1 VIVLPLLATAVALV
15 FGVHLAVRFARRRAP
30 HEGLWSIAMLMYAGA
45 SAALALGVLDGWS
58 AGEFRV
64 YWLLGAVLTVPYLA
78 VGELYLLARRQRRI
92 AHLGLVV
99 LAAASALAI
108 AVVWIAPVDEGA
120 LATTFPSGREV
131 LGDGTFAH
139 RLAPFY
145 VWPTYTFLIAG
156 SLWSASRMRR
166 DPALR
171 DRFLGTA
178 LIATGAT
185 IVAIGSG
192 VGAVTGNFVLFSVSL
207 AAGAAVTY
215 WGFLVAT
222 RRRPA

>member
-15 FGVHLAVRFARRRAP
+15 FGVHLLMRFARRRAP

-58 AGEFRV
+58 AAEFRV

-78 VGELYLLARRQRRI
+78 GGELYLLVRERRWI
-92 AHLGLVV
+92 AHAGLVV
-99 LAAASALAI
+99 LALATVWAV
-108 AVVWIAPVDEGA
+108 AVVGTASVDSEA
-120 LATTFPSGREV
+120 LTASFPGGGEV
-131 LGDGTFAH
+131 LGDGTLPH
-139 RLAPFY
+139 RLAPSF
-145 VWPTYTFLIAG
+145 VWPTYAFLIVG
-156 SLWSASRMRR
+156 TLWSASRMRE
-166 DPALR
+166 DPRLR
-171 DRFLGTA
+171 DRFTGTA

-192 VGAVTGNFVLFSVSL
+192 VGAVTGNFALFSASL

-222 RRRPA
+222 RRRGS

>member
-30 HEGLWSIAMLMYAGA
+30 HEGVWSIAMLMYAGA

-78 VGELYLLARRQRRI
+78 GGELYLLVRRRRWI
-92 AHLGLVV
+92 AHLGFLVLV
-99 LAAASALAI
+99 AATAWAVSEVWGAPLHEEALT
-108 AVVWIAPVDEGA
+108 ES
-120 LATTFPSGREV
+120 FPAGREV
-131 LGDGTFAH
+131 LGDGTRAH
-139 RLAPFY
+139 RLAPIY
-145 VWPTYTFLIAG
+145 VWPTYLFLLG
-156 SLWSASRMRR
+156 GTLWSAARMRR
-166 DPALR
+166 DSALR
-171 DRFLGTA
+171 NRFTGTA

-192 VGAVTGNFVLFSVSL
+192 VGAVIGNFALFSISL

-222 RRRPA
+222 RRRAP